1 MRIISGQAKGRR
13 LKTPKGSAIRP
24 TTGLVR
30 GAIFSMLA
38 AQGRPWSRVLELYAG
53 TGALGIEALSRGAE
67 KADFVEH
74 DARCCAAVK
83 ENLVSMELAEKAH
96 VFCCDVGKALV
107 FLEAEYD
114 IILLDPPYSK
124 VSLDKLLAR
133 LVVSKAAAACSTIV
147 VQHSFRQ
154 QLQPSYNGM
163 VLLRQRRYG
172 DTCVSM
178 YSKEA
183 LV

>member
-1 MRIISGQAKGRR
+1 M
-13 LKTPKGSAIRP
+13 PKGSAIRP

-30 GAIFSMLA
+30 GAIFSMLE

-67 KADFVEH
+67 KADFVER
-74 DARCCAAVK
+74 DTRCCAAVK
-83 ENLVSMELAEKAH
+83 ENLVSMELDKKAH

-114 IILLDPPYSK
+114 IIMLDPPYSK
-124 VSLDKLLAR
+124 VSLDKLLTK
-133 LVVSKAAAACSTIV
+133 LVVSKAAASCSTIV

>member
-1 MRIISGQAKGRR
+1 
-13 LKTPKGSAIRP
+13 
-24 TTGLVR
+24 
-30 GAIFSMLA
+30 
-38 AQGRPWSRVLELYAG
+38 
-53 TGALGIEALSRGAE
+53 
-67 KADFVEH
+67 
-74 DARCCAAVK
+74 
-83 ENLVSMELAEKAH
+83 MELVEKAH
-96 VFCCDVGKALV
+96 VFCCDVSKALV

-124 VSLDKLLAR
+124 VSLDTLLAR
-133 LVVSKAAAACSTIV
+133 LVASKAAAACSTIV

-154 QLQPSYNGM
+154 QLQPSYNRM

-183 LV
+183 LG

>member
-1 MRIISGQAKGRR
+1 M
-13 LKTPKGSAIRP
+13 PKGSAIRP

-38 AQGRPWSRVLELYAG
+38 ALGRPWSRVLELYAG

-74 DARCCAAVK
+74 NERCCAALK
-83 ENLVSMELAEKAH
+83 ENLAIMELSEKAH
-96 VFCCDVGKALV
+96 VFCCDVGKALA

-114 IILLDPPYSK
+114 VILLDPPYDE
-124 VSLDKLLAR
+124 VPLDKLLAK
-133 LVVSKAAAACSTIV
+133 LVVSKAATACSTIV
-147 VQHSFRQ
+147 IQHSFRQ
-154 QLQPSYNGM
+154 QLQPSYNRM

-178 YSKEA
+178 YGKEA
-183 LV
+183 LD

>member
-1 MRIISGQAKGRR
+1 MISGRAKGHR
-13 LKTPKGSAIRP
+13 LKVPRGLLIRP

-30 GAIFSMLA
+30 GAIFSMLE

-67 KADFVEH
+67 KVDFVER
-74 DARCCAAVK
+74 DERCCAAMKESLAIVK
-83 ENLVSMELAEKAH
+83 LAERAH
-96 VFCCDVGKALV
+96 VFCCDVDKALT
-107 FLEAEYD
+107 FLKAEYD
-114 IILLDPPYSK
+114 VILLDPPYSE

-133 LVVSKAAAACSTIV
+133 LVISKAAATCSTIV
-147 VQHSFRQ
+147 VQHSIRQ
-154 QLQPSYNGM
+154 QLQSNYNGM

-178 YSKEA
+178 YGKEA
-183 LV
+183 LG